1 MKGVEKLLFVVMFV
15 LGIIAMVAGE
25 WLGVNGYYKHQSVP
39 AAFAGAGLF
48 ILGVSLVVNGLNG
61 LIFAL

>member
-1 MKGVEKLLFVVMFV
+1 MFV

-25 WLGVNGYYKHQSVP
+25 WLG
-39 AAFAGAGLF
+39 
-48 ILGVSLVVNGLNG
+48 ISLVVNGLNG

>member
-1 MKGVEKLLFVVMFV
+1 MFV